1 MREKEVL
8 YSLTII
14 YSKFE
19 VDQGIFDTLNDDSDN
34 NFIVFMFAEC
44 EAQLMSFAFGVFLLS
59 KQFITIHCRS
69 PPSISL

>member
-19 VDQGIFDTLNDDSDN
+19 VDQGIFDTLNDDSGN
-34 NFIVFMFAEC
+34 NFIVFMFAE
-44 EAQLMSFAFGVFLLS
+44 
-59 KQFITIHCRS
+59 
-69 PPSISL
+69 